1 MRILLV
7 EDDHMLA
14 DTMLA
19 MLREDQ
25 HTVDWLDDGQQAL
38 HALSDEH
45 FDLAILDL
53 TLPRLDGLDVLAR
66 SRSAGVLTPV
76 IILTARSDLE
86 EKLQGL
92 DAGADDYLTKPFAM
106 AELKARIRA
115 VTRRGSAS
123 PSVGMTVGT
132 LHLNPDSGQLTFG
145 DQVITLPRSELQIL
159 HYLMRHPDQV
169 ATRRRRR
176 AALRLGP
183 GRGKQRPG
191 GAYPPSAAAPG
202 EIGDSNHSWRRL
214 PAGQPGGPKL
224 RNRPMSL
231 TRTLIALV
239 ASTVMLIAAVAAAW
253 SYIESNHELE
263 ELFDAELA
271 QSTRVIQGLVHHLA
285 STGSPEQLSGIL
297 QQTLQLPEGALDEGD
312 YDEVLPDGTGHKYEK
327 NWPSRSGP
335 RRVPPAGHPRRQ
347 R

>member
-14 DTMLA
+14 NTMLA

-38 HALSDEH
+38 NALMDEH

-66 SRSAGVLTPV
+66 SRSAGVMTPV
-76 IILTARSDLE
+76 IILTARSDLD

-115 VTRRGSAS
+115 VTRRGSAA
-123 PSVGMTVGT
+123 PAVGMSVGA

-145 DQVITLPRSELQIL
+145 NQVITLPRSEGQIL

-169 ATRRRRR
+169 ATRRRLEEQLYGWDQGVESNALEGHIHHLRR
-176 AALRLGP
+176 RLGKSVIRTI
-183 GRGKQRPG
+183 RGVG
-191 GAYPPSAAAPG
+191 YLL
-202 EIGDSNHSWRRL
+202 DS
-214 PAGQPGGPKL
+214 Q
-224 RNRPMSL
+224 
-231 TRTLIALV
+231 
-239 ASTVMLIAAVAAAW
+239 
-253 SYIESNHELE
+253 E
-263 ELFDAELA
+263 A
-271 QSTRVIQGLVHHLA
+271 QSC
-285 STGSPEQLSGIL
+285 
-297 QQTLQLPEGALDEGD
+297 
-312 YDEVLPDGTGHKYEK
+312 GTA
-327 NWPSRSGP
+327 PCP
-335 RRVPPAGHPRRQ
+335 
-347 R
+347 